1 MVKHSQTI
9 CWQQTTNCLSV
20 FDDFAGLLLTSLR
33 LRNEIKTLEQRLS
46 LSKVKKERAN
56 KVNEVFLLK

>member
-20 FDDFAGLLLTSLR
+20 FDDFVGLVLKSLR